1 MQRTSLDSELN
12 KKGYMAKFTRIQV
25 ALAMADTGLVPL
37 FYNHDAGI
45 CKEVINACYEGGARV
60 FEFTNR
66 SEFAHEVF
74 AEVKRWAT
82 DYCQDMMIGAGSV
95 PDAGTASIYMQMG
108 AAFIVSPFLNPETAK
123 ACNRRKVLWIPG
135 CGTLTEISEAEEMGA
150 EIVKIFPG
158 NAVGGPSFVRAVK
171 GPCPWT
177 SIMPTGG
184 VEASE
189 DTLTEWVG
197 AGVTC
202 VGLGSLLITEKLVKA
217 GDWTSIQRNVRNTL
231 DIIRKLKTKTP

>member
-1 MQRTSLDSELN
+1 
-12 KKGYMAKFTRIQV
+12 MAKFTRIQV
-25 ALAMADTGLVPL
+25 ATAMADTGLVPL
-37 FYNHDAGI
+37 FFNYDAGI
-45 CKEVINACYEGGARV
+45 CKEVIAACYEGGAKV

-66 SEFAHEVF
+66 GEFAHEVF
-74 AEVKRWAT
+74 AGVKKWAN
-82 DYCQDMMIGAGSV
+82 DKCSDMMIGTGSV
-95 PDAGTASIYMQMG
+95 PDAATAALYMQMG
-108 AAFIVSPFLNPETAK
+108 ADFIVSPFLNRDIAK
-123 ACNRRKVLWIPG
+123 ACNRRKVMWIPG

-184 VEASE
+184 VEPSE
-189 DTLTEWVG
+189 ENLREWFD

-202 VGLGSLLITEKLVKA
+202 VGMGSLLITAKLVKEN
-217 GDWTSIQRNVRNTL
+217 DWKRLSENVKKTL
-231 DIIRKLKTKTP
+231 GIINKLRTKKA